1 MKGHRRNLM
10 ILEINLNNLL
20 RLKASRFRYSL
31 FTSFCF
37 LSVGTTSSAFLVW
50 FTNK

>member
-10 ILEINLNNLL
+10 ILEINLND
-20 RLKASRFRYSL
+20 SIEIEIESQCFRYSL

-37 LSVGTTSSAFLVW
+37 SSAGTTSSTFLV
-50 FTNK
+50 

>member
-10 ILEINLNNLL
+10 ILEINLND
-20 RLKASRFRYSL
+20 SIEIESQCFRYSL

-37 LSVGTTSSAFLVW
+37 SSAGTTSSTFLV
-50 FTNK
+50 